1 MKKNSLLSLALF
13 GLTSWAVAQNEQ
25 EKSKILRETN
35 VAELQQFSRQWK
47 EKQLAEKKKALELA
61 HRNGWQVFISMPNGT
76 FAELQRVDERGKP
89 VYYVTQGNL
98 AAAQTTRADRLWTG
112 GSMGLNL
119 NGQGMIVGEWDGGP
133 VRSTHQE
140 FGTRVTQKDGVT
152 FASGSASSM
161 GYRHATHVAGTL
173 IASGVTANA
182 KGMAHQA
189 TLWANE
195 WNNDKSEMASQASQG
210 LILSN
215 HSYGYRSDLLSQWQ
229 FGFYDA
235 EAADWDQIAVNAPFY
250 TIVKAAGND
259 RGAGYN
265 PGGVFGT
272 TGYNLITGS
281 ATSKNVLVVAA
292 VSAVTN
298 YTGPSSVTMSSFS
311 SWGPTD
317 DGRIKPD
324 ISGCGV
330 NLNSSTSTSNT
341 AYEIMSGTS
350 MASPNVTGS
359 LVLIQQHYKNLNAG
373 QFMRSATLRGL
384 VIHTADEAG
393 ANPGPDYAYGWGLLN
408 AQKAVQTITNRGTSA
423 IIDERT
429 LNNATTYTLNVVASG
444 SGPLEVTIAWND
456 PKGTPLASGTLNSTS
471 PRLVNDLDVRVT
483 QGSSTFF
490 PWRLDP
496 ASPASAATKGDNI
509 RDNVEKITIDAPVA
523 GATYTITV
531 SHKGTLSGSAQP
543 YSLIVT
549 GINVGGGTPP
559 PSCAVPSSLTT
570 SAITASSATLNW
582 GAVSG
587 ASNYDVRV
595 KPTSSSTWT
604 NYTAVTGTSLNVT
617 GLTASTT
624 YEWQIRA
631 NCSGSSSAYSGS
643 VNFTTSAASVSW
655 CASNGS
661 NNSYEWIDLVRLGS
675 INRTS
680 GRETGGYVNTG
691 LSTNLVRGT
700 TYTIN
705 FSAGFSSTAYTEY
718 WKIWIDWN
726 RDGDFLDAG
735 EQIVNGTSSSSAT
748 LSASFTVPTTAV
760 LGNTR
765 MRVSMSDASQ
775 NSCGS
780 FSYGEVEDYTINVVS
795 SSARMLTTAS
805 EFDETN
811 FEANVYPNPVIKGNL
826 VKIELPNEVGSVN
839 VQIFD
844 MSGRVVKQSIFE
856 GTNYEINTSEF
867 SKGIYIIQMA
877 SEKGK
882 TTKKLVV
889 D

>member
-1 MKKNSLLSLALF
+1 MKKNAILSLSLLGIA
-13 GLTSWAVAQNEQ
+13 SWAVAQNEQ
-25 EKSKILRETN
+25 EKINILQETN
-35 VAELQQFSRQWK
+35 IVELRTMSQQWQK
-47 EKQLAEKKKALELA
+47 EQLAEKKKALELA
-61 HRNGWQVFISMPNGT
+61 RRNGWRVFVPMPNGT
-76 FAELQRVDERGKP
+76 VAELQRVDEFTGKP
-89 VYYVTQGNL
+89 VYYVTQSNL

-140 FGTRVTQKDGVT
+140 FGSTTSRVIQKDGVSFT
-152 FASGSASSM
+152 SHNGNTN
-161 GYRHATHVAGTL
+161 HATHVAGTL
-173 IASGVTANA
+173 IASGVTADA

-195 WNNDKSEMASQASQG
+195 WNNDKTEMANQASQG

-215 HSYGYRSDLLSQWQ
+215 HSYGYNAQYLSQWQ
-229 FGFYDA
+229 FGFYDT
-235 EAADWDQIAVNAPFY
+235 EAADWDQIAVNAPYY

-272 TGYNLITGS
+272 TGYNLLTGA
-281 ATSKNVLVVAA
+281 ATAKNVLVVAA
-292 VSAVTN
+292 VNAVTN
-298 YTGPSSVTMSSFS
+298 YTGPSSVVMSSFS

-330 NLNSSTSTSNT
+330 NVYSASSSSNT
-341 AYEIMSGTS
+341 AYATLSGTS
-350 MASPNVTGS
+350 MASPNVTGT
-359 LVLIQQHYKNLNAG
+359 LTLIQQHYKNLNSG

-393 ANPGPDYAYGWGLLN
+393 TAPGPDYRFGWGLLN
-408 AQKAVQTITNRGTSA
+408 AQRAVQTITNRGSSA

-429 LNNATTYTLNVVASG
+429 LNNGTTYTLNVVASG

-456 PKGTPLASGTLNSTS
+456 PRGTPLANGTLNSTS

-483 QGSSTFF
+483 QGSNTFF

-496 ASPASAATKGDNI
+496 AAPANAATRGDNI

-531 SHKGTLSGSAQP
+531 SHKGSLSGGSQP

-549 GINVGGGTPP
+549 GVNVAPP
-559 PSCAVPSSLTT
+559 PATCAVPGSLTT
-570 SAITASSATLNW
+570 SAITANSATLNW
-582 GAVSG
+582 GAVTG
-587 ASNYDVRV
+587 AVSYDVRIRV
-595 KPTSSSTWT
+595 VGTTTWT
-604 NYTAVTGTSLNVT
+604 NFLGRTGTSLSLT
-617 GLTASTT
+617 GLTASTN
-624 YEWQIRA
+624 YEWQILT
-631 NCSGSSSAYSGS
+631 NCSGSSSAYSAS
-643 VNFTTSAASVSW
+643 VNFATSAASVSW
-655 CASNGS
+655 CNSNG
-661 NNSYEWIDLVRLGS
+661 NNNTYEWIDLVKLGS

-680 GRETGGYVNTG
+680 GRETGGYINTG
-691 LSTNLVRGT
+691 LSTNLTRGT
-700 TYTIN
+700 SYTISY
-705 FSAGFSSTAYTEY
+705 SAGFSSSAYTEY

-735 EQIVNGTSSSSAT
+735 EQIVNRTSSSSGT
-748 LSASFTVPTTAV
+748 LTTTFTVPSTAV
-760 LGNTR
+760 LGATR
-765 MRVSMSDASQ
+765 MRVSMSDANQS
-775 NSCGS
+775 SCGS
-780 FSYGEVEDYTINVVS
+780 FAYGEVEDYTINIVS
-795 SSARMLTTAS
+795 SATRTLTAS
-805 EFDETN
+805 EEAEN
-811 FEANVYPNPVIKGNL
+811 LEANVYPNPVFKGNT
-826 VKIELPNEVGSVN
+826 VKIELPNEVGAVS

-844 MSGRVVKQSIFE
+844 ISGRMVKHNIFE
-856 GTNYEINTSEF
+856 GTSYEVNTGEF
-867 SKGIYIIQMA
+867 GKGIYIIQMV

-882 TTKKLVV
+882 ITRKLVV

>member
-1 MKKNSLLSLALF
+1 MKKNAILSLSLL
-13 GLTSWAVAQNEQ
+13 GITSWAVAQNEQ
-25 EKSKILRETN
+25 EKNKILQETN
-35 VAELQQFSRQWK
+35 IVELRTMSQQWQK
-47 EKQLAEKKKALELA
+47 KQLAEKKKALELA
-61 HRNGWQVFISMPNGT
+61 RRNGWRVFVPMPNGT
-76 FAELQRVDERGKP
+76 VAELQRVDEFTGKP
-89 VYYVTQGNL
+89 VYYVTQSNL

-140 FGTRVTQKDGVT
+140 FGSTTSRVIQKDGVSFT
-152 FASGSASSM
+152 SHNGNTN
-161 GYRHATHVAGTL
+161 HATHVAGTL
-173 IASGVTANA
+173 IASGVTADA

-195 WNNDKSEMASQASQG
+195 WNNDKTEMANQASQG

-215 HSYGYRSDLLSQWQ
+215 HSYGYNAQYLSQWQ
-229 FGFYDA
+229 FGFYDT
-235 EAADWDQIAVNAPFY
+235 EAADWDQIAVNAPYY

-272 TGYNLITGS
+272 TGYNLLTGA
-281 ATSKNVLVVAA
+281 ATAKNVLVVAA
-292 VSAVTN
+292 VNAVTN
-298 YTGPSSVTMSSFS
+298 YTGPSSVVMSSFS

-330 NLNSSTSTSNT
+330 NVYSASSSSNT
-341 AYEIMSGTS
+341 AYATLSGTS
-350 MASPNVTGS
+350 MASPNVTGT
-359 LVLIQQHYKNLNAG
+359 LTLIQQHYKNLNSG

-393 ANPGPDYAYGWGLLN
+393 TAPGPDYRFGWGLLN
-408 AQKAVQTITNRGTSA
+408 AQRAVQTITNRGSSA

-429 LNNATTYTLNVVASG
+429 LNNGTTYTLNVVASG

-456 PKGTPLASGTLNSTS
+456 PRGTPLANGTLNSTS

-483 QGSSTFF
+483 QGSNTFF

-496 ASPASAATKGDNI
+496 AAPANAATRGDNI

-531 SHKGTLSGSAQP
+531 SHKGSLSGGSQP

-549 GINVGGGTPP
+549 GVNVAPP
-559 PSCAVPSSLTT
+559 PATCAVPGSLTT
-570 SAITASSATLNW
+570 SAITANSATLNW
-582 GAVSG
+582 GAVTG
-587 ASNYDVRV
+587 AVSYDVRIRV
-595 KPTSSSTWT
+595 VGTTTWT
-604 NYTAVTGTSLNVT
+604 NFLGRTGTSLSLT
-617 GLTASTT
+617 GLTASTN
-624 YEWQIRA
+624 YEWQILT
-631 NCSGSSSAYSGS
+631 NCSGSSSAYSAS
-643 VNFTTSAASVSW
+643 VNFATSAASVSW
-655 CASNGS
+655 CNSNG
-661 NNSYEWIDLVRLGS
+661 NNNTYEWIDLVKLGS

-680 GRETGGYVNTG
+680 GRETGGYINTG
-691 LSTNLVRGT
+691 LSTNLTRGT
-700 TYTIN
+700 SYTISY
-705 FSAGFSSTAYTEY
+705 SAGFSSSAYTEY

-735 EQIVNGTSSSSAT
+735 EQIVNRTSSSSGT
-748 LSASFTVPTTAV
+748 LTTTFTVPSTAV
-760 LGNTR
+760 LGATR
-765 MRVSMSDASQ
+765 MRVSMSDANQS
-775 NSCGS
+775 SCGS
-780 FSYGEVEDYTINVVS
+780 FAYGEVEDYTINIVS
-795 SSARMLTTAS
+795 SATRTLTAS
-805 EFDETN
+805 EEAEN
-811 FEANVYPNPVIKGNL
+811 LEANVYPNPVFKGNT
-826 VKIELPNEVGSVN
+826 VKIELPNEVGAVS

-844 MSGRVVKQSIFE
+844 ISGRMVKHNIFE
-856 GTNYEINTSEF
+856 GTSYEVNTGEF
-867 SKGIYIIQMA
+867 GKGIYIIQMV

-882 TTKKLVV
+882 ITRKLVV